1 MRFRILLAVWII
13 YASIFLVG
21 SASGAPG
28 DFNVS
33 FKGGSNDDFMV
44 SFPVSSD
51 ELNNGKLLPAAIL
64 LLSSPAILTLILL
77 SLPVTELCLTPE
89 CQKMETIKGII
100 ILLGYGIAF
109 LIFLLLLIDYAK
121 SQCCPRRR
129 ADSPAVVG
137 KTIQKIST
145 GSSESVIRVGQAGK
159 ANKPLTKVEETI
171 AESPV

>member
-51 ELNNGKLLPAAIL
+51 ELNN
-64 LLSSPAILTLILL
+64 
-77 SLPVTELCLTPE
+77 VTELCLTPE

-145 GSSESVIRVGQAGK
+145 GSSESVIRVGQTGK
-159 ANKPLTKVEETI
+159 AKKPLTKVEETI

>member
-21 SASGAPG
+21 NASGAPG

-33 FKGGSNDDFMV
+33 FKGGNNDDFMV

-51 ELNNGKLLPAAIL
+51 ELNN
-64 LLSSPAILTLILL
+64 
-77 SLPVTELCLTPE
+77 VTELCFTPE

-129 ADSPAVVG
+129 ADSPVVVG

-159 ANKPLTKVEETI
+159 AKKPLTKVEETI